1 MNTAV
6 MNPVEL
12 RTMGI
17 KALTKELGP
26 LGMIRFLQQ
35 YETGSGDYTQERK
48 QWMGDASVESV
59 VEEIKRGRLSHK

>member
-6 MNPVEL
+6 INPVEL

-26 LGMIRFLQQ
+26 LGMIRFLRQ

-48 QWMGDASVESV
+48 QWLDDSSVESV
-59 VEEIKRGRLSHK
+59 VKKIKKSRLVSK

>member
-1 MNTAV
+1 MNTAL

-35 YETGSGDYTQERK
+35 YETGAGDYTQERK
-48 QWMGDASVESV
+48 QWIGDASVESV
-59 VEEIKRGRLSHK
+59 VGEIKRGRLAHK